1 VDEAH
6 HLGVGASLRSL
17 VACSDGTGWISMDV
31 GHIHIHG
38 SLDHIHIQYPVDN
51 PWISSTSMDVLALY
65 PWISMDIHWMWWWFM
80 RVIVV
85 QESELDILVQSLY
98 VL

>member
-1 VDEAH
+1 MDIQYIH
-6 HLGVGASLRSL
+6 GCLGV
-17 VACSDGTGWISMDV
+17 
-31 GHIHIHG
+31 
-38 SLDHIHIQYPVDN
+38 
-51 PWISSTSMDVLALY
+51 
-65 PWISMDIHWMWWWFM
+65 ISMDIHWMWWWFR